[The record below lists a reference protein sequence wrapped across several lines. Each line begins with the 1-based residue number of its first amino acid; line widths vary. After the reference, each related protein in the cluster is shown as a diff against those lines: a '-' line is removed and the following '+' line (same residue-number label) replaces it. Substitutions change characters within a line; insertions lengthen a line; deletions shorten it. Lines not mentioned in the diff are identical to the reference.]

1 MAPLRNPKHENFARH
16 VAAGVA
22 LAEAYVLVGYE
33 PGSAERRNYN
43 RLAKRPTVAARIE
56 ELKRKR
62 EASARAARVPIDQ
75 VLTILEARGVY
86 RIDDFFDRNAAGVLT
101 FRPDLQNL
109 PVEISIA
116 LLRSLREGLG
126 IMNGSP

>member
-22 LAEAYVLVGYE
+22 LADAYVLAGYE
-33 PGSAERRNYN
+33 PGSAERRNHN
-43 RLAKRPTVAARIE
+43 RLAKRPDVAARIE

-62 EASARAARVPIDQ
+62 EASARAAHAPIDQ
-75 VLTILEARGVY
+75 VLTTLAARGVD
-86 RIDDFFDRNAAGVLT
+86 RIDNSFDRNAAGILT
-101 FRPDLQNL
+101 FRADLQNL

-116 LLRSLREGLG
+116 LLRCLHEGLG
-126 IMNGSP
+126 IMNGLP

>member
-22 LAEAYVLVGYE
+22 LAEAFVLAGYE
-33 PGSAERRNYN
+33 PSSAEGRNHN
-43 RLAKRPTVAARIE
+43 RLSKRPDVAARIE
-56 ELKRKR
+56 DIKR
-62 EASARAARVPIDQ
+62 EREAIARAARVPIDQ
-75 VLTILEARGVY
+75 VLGTLAARGVD
-86 RIDDFFDRNAAGVLT
+86 RIEDFFDRNAAGVLT

-116 LLRSLREGLG
+116 LLRCLHEGLG
-126 IMNGSP
+126 IMNGLP